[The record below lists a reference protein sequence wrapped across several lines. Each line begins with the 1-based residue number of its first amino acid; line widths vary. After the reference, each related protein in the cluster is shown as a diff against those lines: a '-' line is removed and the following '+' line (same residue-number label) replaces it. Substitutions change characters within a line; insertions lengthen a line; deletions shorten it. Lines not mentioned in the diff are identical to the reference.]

1 MREITYTQALNEA
14 LRICMTEDERVVLL
28 GEDIGC
34 YGGIFQVTKGLQAE
48 FGPARVVDTP
58 ISEAGFVGAS
68 VGAALTGM
76 RPVTEIMFIDFT
88 TVCMDMVINQMAK
101 MHYMFGGKGKVPMVL
116 RINIGAG
123 RGTAAQHSQS
133 FHSVF
138 MHIPGL
144 FVAAPSTPYDAKGLL
159 IEAIHNDNPVIFVEH
174 KRLYNTKGMVPEE
187 SYRIPFGQAE
197 VKRSGKDVT
206 VFATHALVLS
216 ALEAAEEAAQDG
228 IDVEVIDPRTLTPL
242 DKDTLLASVKK
253 TGRLLVA
260 DEDNKTCGVAA
271 EVSATVAE
279 EAIDYLKAPILRNCS
294 PDTPVPFSPPLEKAY
309 IFGKDRLL
317 ESIRRLMAYA

>member
-1 MREITYTQALNEA
+1 MREITYSQALNEA

-34 YGGIFQVTKGLQAE
+34 YGGIFQVTKGLQTE
-48 FGPARVVDTP
+48 FGPDRVVDTP

-88 TVCMDMVINQMAK
+88 TVCMDMIINQMAK

-116 RINIGAG
+116 RVNIGAG

-133 FHSVF
+133 FHSIF
-138 MHIPGL
+138 MHVPGL

-159 IEAIHNDNPVIFVEH
+159 IEAIKNDNPVIFVEH
-174 KRLYNTKGMVPEE
+174 KRLYNTRGMVPEE
-187 SYRIPFGQAE
+187 SYRIPFGKAE
-197 VKRSGKDVT
+197 VKRAGKDVT

-216 ALEAAEEAAQDG
+216 ALEAAEEAAKDG
-228 IDVEVIDPRTLTPL
+228 IDVEVIDPRTLSPL
-242 DKDTLLASVKK
+242 DKDTLIASVKK

-271 EVSATVAE
+271 EVSAIVAE
-279 EAIDYLKAPILRNCS
+279 EAIEYLKAPILRNCS
-294 PDTPVPFSPPLEKAY
+294 PDTPVPFSPPLEKAF

-317 ESIRRLMAYA
+317 ESVRRLMAYA

>member
-1 MREITYTQALNEA
+1 MREITYSQALNEA

-34 YGGIFQVTKGLQAE
+34 YGGIFQVTKDLQTE
-48 FGPARVVDTP
+48 FGPDRVVDTP

-88 TVCMDMVINQMAK
+88 TVCMDMIINQMAK

-116 RINIGAG
+116 RVNIGAG

-133 FHSVF
+133 FHSIF
-138 MHIPGL
+138 MHVPGL
-144 FVAAPSTPYDAKGLL
+144 CVAAPSTPYDAKGLL
-159 IEAIHNDNPVIFVEH
+159 IEAVKNDNPVIFVEH
-174 KRLYNTKGMVPEE
+174 KRLYNTRGMVPEE
-187 SYRIPFGQAE
+187 SYRIPFGRAE
-197 VKRSGKDVT
+197 VKRTGKDVT

-216 ALEAAEEAAQDG
+216 ALEAAEEAARDG
-228 IDVEVIDPRTLTPL
+228 IDVEVIDPRTLAPL
-242 DKDTLLASVKK
+242 DKDTLIASVKK

-271 EVSATVAE
+271 EVSAIVAE
-279 EAIDYLKAPILRNCS
+279 DAIEYLKAPILRNCS
-294 PDTPVPFSPPLEKAY
+294 PDTPVPFSPPLEKSFM
-309 IFGKDRLL
+309 FGKDRLL
-317 ESIRRLMAYA
+317 ESVRRLMAYA

>member
-1 MREITYTQALNEA
+1 MREITYSQALNEA

-34 YGGIFQVTKGLQAE
+34 YGGIFQVTKGLQTE
-48 FGPARVVDTP
+48 FGPDRVVDTP

-88 TVCMDMVINQMAK
+88 TVCMDMIINQRAK

-116 RINIGAG
+116 RVNIGAG

-133 FHSVF
+133 FHSIF
-138 MHIPGL
+138 MHVPGL

-159 IEAIHNDNPVIFVEH
+159 IEAVKNDNPVIFVEH
-174 KRLYNTKGMVPEE
+174 KRLYNTRGMVPEE
-187 SYRIPFGQAE
+187 SYRIPFGKAE
-197 VKRSGKDVT
+197 VKRAGKDVT

-216 ALEAAEEAAQDG
+216 ALEAAEEAAKDG
-228 IDVEVIDPRTLTPL
+228 IDVEVIDPRTLSPL
-242 DKDTLLASVKK
+242 DKDTLIASVKK

-271 EVSATVAE
+271 EVSAIVAE
-279 EAIDYLKAPILRNCS
+279 EAIEYLKAPILRNCS
-294 PDTPVPFSPPLEKAY
+294 PDTPVPFSPPLEKAF

-317 ESIRRLMAYA
+317 ESVRRLMVYA

>member
-34 YGGIFQVTKGLQAE
+34 YGGIFQVTKGLQTE
-48 FGPARVVDTP
+48 FGPNRVVDTP

-88 TVCMDMVINQMAK
+88 TVCMDMIINQMAK

-133 FHSVF
+133 FHSIF

-144 FVAAPSTPYDAKGLL
+144 CVAAPSTPYDAKGLL
-159 IEAIHNDNPVIFVEH
+159 IEAIKNDNPVIFVEH
-174 KRLYNTKGMVPEE
+174 KRLYNTRGMVPEE

-197 VKRSGKDVT
+197 VKRAGKDVT

-216 ALEAAEEAAQDG
+216 ALEAAEEAAKDG
-228 IDVEVIDPRTLTPL
+228 IDVEVIDPRTLAPL
-242 DKDTLLASVKK
+242 DKNTLIASVKK

-271 EVSATVAE
+271 EISALVAE
-279 EAIDYLKAPILRNCS
+279 DAIDYLKAPILRNCS
-294 PDTPVPFSPPLEKAY
+294 PDTPVPFSPPLEKAFM
-309 IFGKDRLL
+309 FGKDRIL
-317 ESIRRLMAYA
+317 ESVRRLMAYA